1 MKPSKELL
9 MTIGV
14 TVLCFLIMVPSRIIA
29 PVWEFA
35 KKEVNEG
42 YNIRV
47 QSFIGMLP
55 LYQYSFYQVE
65 NTLPQES
72 RAFLNMILNAVEAED
87 ILVADANSAS
97 IEISENMGEII
108 AGVELENAFK
118 DSNGQ
123 TEDRPDDDALTA
135 TEQLQ
140 TTEQSLPMEEPPAT
154 EQAPIEEQQ
163 TLVSE
168 TIPVLP
174 IKKMEYDMAQF
185 RDFELLKQEFY
196 AIDPTTAAL
205 ESRFNLDSLLG
216 YDMRLNEGE
225 EKPKILIY
233 HTHSQE
239 GFADSVR
246 GDSSTTVVG
255 AGEKLAEVLREYGF
269 DVIHHTG
276 EYDKDNRDYAYSK
289 SAPALEQLLADNP
302 EIEVII
308 DLHRDEVA
316 EGTKLTTQI
325 DGVTMAKFM
334 FFNGLSYNSKS
345 GDITYLKN
353 DNLSE
358 NLAFSFQAQ
367 VIANEYYPG
376 LTRRIYLRS
385 YRYNMHYRGKSMLVE
400 LGAQTNT
407 VEEVMNSIEPL
418 GAIIAMTLWG
428 YATQE

>member
-9 MTIGV
+9 VTIGV

-47 QSFIGMLP
+47 QAFIGMLP

-87 ILVADANSAS
+87 ILVADADSASVEINEKTDDTLPFPSVTVESNTVSDVDAIQDNDTLTNIQELPVVEQIPMEQQPEDS
-97 IEISENMGEII
+97 IEIT
-108 AGVELENAFK
+108 V
-118 DSNGQ
+118 
-123 TEDRPDDDALTA
+123 
-135 TEQLQ
+135 
-140 TTEQSLPMEEPPAT
+140 SLPA
-154 EQAPIEEQQ
+154 
-163 TLVSE
+163 
-168 TIPVLP
+168 
-174 IKKMEYDMAQF
+174 KKMEYDMAQF

-216 YDMRLNEGE
+216 YDMRLSEGE
-225 EKPKILIY
+225 VKPKILIY

-239 GFADSVR
+239 GFADSVP

-255 AGEKLAEVLREYGF
+255 AGEKLAEVLRTYGF

-276 EYDKDNRDYAYSK
+276 EYDKENRDYAYSK

-407 VEEVMNSIEPL
+407 VEEIMNAVDPL

-428 YATQE
+428 YATWE